1 MSEKKLSKKSR
12 DSLSALPESQYSRP
26 FPVALLFGGHVQLIV
41 RLVEVGLR
49 LIVAVAVAAV
59 AVLVRMKS
67 VARMPRFLSQAE
79 ATQMDVDLM
88 GEAEGFSVDELMELA
103 GLSVAAAVVDAWPPA
118 SFASRPT
125 CLVIAGP
132 GNNGGDGLVAARH
145 LHHFGF
151 ALSVHYPRFKQEVD
165 IYRRLVKQCRRLDIP
180 FLEQLPGLRAF
191 DVVVDAVFGYSFK
204 GETRAPFA
212 ELIGL
217 MAAHPRVAAVDV
229 PSGWDVE
236 RGDTF
241 KTGFAPA
248 LLVSL
253 TAPKLCAKNF
263 SGMHYLG
270 GRFVPD
276 SMAQKY
282 QLELPPYP
290 GSSQIV
296 RLQ

>member
-1 MSEKKLSKKSR
+1 
-12 DSLSALPESQYSRP
+12 
-26 FPVALLFGGHVQLIV
+26 
-41 RLVEVGLR
+41 VGLH
-49 LIVAVAVAAV
+49 LL
-59 AVLVRMKS
+59 AVLAVGAAFLAALVSTMRT
-67 VARMPRFLSQAE
+67 ATRLPRFLSQAE
-79 ATQMDVDLM
+79 ATQMDVELM
-88 GEAEGFSVDELMELA
+88 GPEEGFSVDELMELA
-103 GLSVAAAVVDAWPPA
+103 GLSVAAAVVDAWPPS
-118 SFASRPT
+118 SFSSPRPT

-145 LHHFGF
+145 LHHFGY

-165 IYRRLVKQCRRLDIP
+165 IYARLVKQLRRLSVS
-180 FLEQLPGLRAF
+180 FLDTLPAAGLSGF

-204 GETRAPFA
+204 GEIRAPFGD
-212 ELIGL
+212 LISQ
-217 MAAHPRVAAVDV
+217 MAKHTRVAAIDV

-236 RGDTF
+236 KGDVQ

-263 SGMHYLG
+263 SGQHYLG

-276 SMAQKY
+276 EMAQRY
-282 QLELPPYP
+282 QLDLPPYP
-290 GSSQIV
+290 GSSQVV